1 MLLFANVRTP
11 SGTHDYHRVGID
23 AKTDQSARAA
33 LTSNI
38 SSGGFFDGRLDRAA
52 VSGRWSPNPYV
63 ALRANY
69 EVNRFEGLGDRDSSF
84 VTQLAGPELRV
95 FASPR
100 LQWSTFYQYNTV
112 QKRGTMNARL
122 SWEFSPL
129 SFLYIVYNDRQPILG
144 GNVPTARS
152 LIVKLSWLGQL

>member
-1 MLLFANVRTP
+1 
-11 SGTHDYHRVGID
+11 
-23 AKTDQSARAA
+23 
-33 LTSNI
+33 
-38 SSGGFFDGRLDRAA
+38 
-52 VSGRWSPNPYV
+52 
-63 ALRANY
+63 
-69 EVNRFEGLGDRDSSF
+69 
-84 VTQLAGPELRV
+84 V

>member
-1 MLLFANVRTP
+1 
-11 SGTHDYHRVGID
+11 
-23 AKTDQSARAA
+23 
-33 LTSNI
+33 
-38 SSGGFFDGRLDRAA
+38 
-52 VSGRWSPNPYV
+52 
-63 ALRANY
+63 
-69 EVNRFEGLGDRDSSF
+69 
-84 VTQLAGPELRV
+84 
-95 FASPR
+95 